1 MLDLTRSCH
10 PVKGRVKQSPTFSN
24 RIYQVAKTFHFE
36 GAKAG
41 VSYYCQRLLHKAMR
55 KDARY
60 EPNMSDERFAAESF
74 DASFDDLA
82 IQSPNAKWGL
92 PYEPWRRDLLHKALR
107 SLPIRLD
114 DYTFVDLG
122 AGKGWALLLASE
134 YRFKSITGVEY
145 SKVLADSASVHIRTH
160 QEKIGSHACIQCIWG
175 DATDFNLP
183 NERTILYLYNPF
195 QGAVMD
201 RVIANIEMSLRDHP
215 RDLWVI
221 YANPWEGRKFR
232 RSPMF
237 ETIEWN
243 SEYSV
248 HRSFPMAGSG
258 SEAQRHKSLV
268 PELKNLRRSF
278 LRPRS

>member
-1 MLDLTRSCH
+1 MLEIVRSGH
-10 PVKGRVKQSPTFSN
+10 SVKRRVKHSPTFRN
-24 RIYQVAKTFHFE
+24 RIYQVTKTFHFM
-36 GAKAG
+36 GVRGG
-41 VSYYCQRLLHKAMR
+41 VSYYCQRVVRKAMR
-55 KDARY
+55 KDGRY
-60 EPNMSDERFAAESF
+60 EPNKSDERFAAESF

-92 PYEPWRRDLLHKALR
+92 PYEPWSQDLLDKALR
-107 SLPIRLD
+107 SLPVQLD
-114 DYTFVDLG
+114 DYAFIDLG
-122 AGKGWALLLASE
+122 AGKGWALMLASE
-134 YRFKSITGVEY
+134 YSFKNITGVEY

-160 QEKIGSHACIQCIWG
+160 EEKCGSRARIQCIWG

-183 NERTILYLYNPF
+183 NEPTILYLYNPF

-201 RVIANIEMSLRDHP
+201 RVIANIEMSLRDDP

-243 SEYSV
+243 SDYSV
-248 HRSFPMAGSG
+248 HRSIPTAGST
-258 SEAQRHKSLV
+258 SEARRRKSLV
-268 PELKNLRRSF
+268 PESRNSGSLTG
-278 LRPRS
+278 PR

>member
-1 MLDLTRSCH
+1 MLDLIRSCH
-10 PVKGRVKQSPTFSN
+10 SVKGRVKQSPTFSN

-36 GAKAG
+36 GVRAG
-41 VSYYCQRLLHKAMR
+41 ISYYCQRLVHKAMR
-55 KDARY
+55 KVTRY
-60 EPNMSDERFAAESF
+60 EPNMSEERFAAESF

-82 IQSPNAKWGL
+82 IQSPNARWGL
-92 PYEPWRRDLLHKALR
+92 PYEPWRSDLLHKALR
-107 SLPIRLD
+107 SLPVQLG

-134 YRFKSITGVEY
+134 YLFKSITGVEY
-145 SKVLADSASVHIRTH
+145 SKVLADSASAHIRTH
-160 QEKIGSHACIQCIWG
+160 LAKSGSDACIQCIWG

-183 NERTILYLYNPF
+183 NAPTILYLYNPF
-195 QGAVMD
+195 QGEVMD
-201 RVIANIEMSLRDHP
+201 QVIANIVASLRDNP

-232 RSPMF
+232 RNPMF

-248 HRSFPMAGSG
+248 HRSVPTAGSG
-258 SEAQRHKSLV
+258 SRVRHPKLLV
-268 PELKNLRRSF
+268 PELKNLRQS
-278 LRPRS
+278 S